1 MMQFKSTIHYN
12 YISDPTKFQ
21 NSEYTEKEREN
32 THTHTYTRILH
43 IMLKPKLITEWFY
56 QPTE

>member
-21 NSEYTEKEREN
+21 NSEYTEKEREKN
-32 THTHTYTRILH
+32 THTHIHKNIAYYVKT
-43 IMLKPKLITEWFY
+43 
-56 QPTE
+56 